1 MKQLKLFAILF
12 AFIFSTVGFAEN
24 ANQLVEVKASG
35 YGENPREAYKA
46 ALRAAVEQVVG
57 TLIDATTLVEND
69 QLVEDEI
76 LTYAAGMVTS
86 AKRIGEPK
94 KTEGGI
100 YFVKVLA
107 TVQKGKIEQKLRAAS
122 TVNVTLN
129 GADLFARITSAQEN
143 LADAEKMIAGVL
155 SGYRKCI
162 IAELVPG
169 EDGKSP
175 LDFDIKTGEVFVNV
189 RVRIDKPS
197 YRHFVRDVIAKLSPM
212 AEKKSV
218 LFAEINETETHI
230 KIQNNSFKKRSFF
243 IFEGSLNV
251 TALHFEKNKIDAIE
265 KFVKDVGGYEQLGNA
280 KFAIGVTLLDSLSN
294 RLAYKLYPV
303 EDNAII
309 RIRDYSDNSLI
320 IPCLDVSAY
329 RDDCTEIWLN
339 SPCWT
344 DKKFR
349 ISLGKFDAET
359 LKTAGN
365 LKVSVLHWKNGEN
378 GEFVE

>member
-1 MKQLKLFAILF
+1 MKQIKLSAILF

-86 AKRIGEPK
+86 AKQIGEPK
-94 KTEGGI
+94 KTDGGI

-129 GADLFARITSAQEN
+129 GADLFARITAAQEN
-143 LADAEKMIAGVL
+143 LADAEKMIVGVL
-155 SGYRKCI
+155 SGYHKCV

-197 YRHFVRDVIAKLSPM
+197 YQHFVRDIIEKLSPM
-212 AEKKSV
+212 AEKKAV
-218 LFAEINETETHI
+218 LFADFGEGEYENSIL
-230 KIQNNSFKKRSFF
+230 IQNKSFKERSFL
-243 IFEGSLNV
+243 IFEDSLNI
-251 TALHFEKNKIDAIE
+251 TALQFEENKFDAIK
-265 KFVKDVGGYEQLGNA
+265 KFIQPVRCEQ
-280 KFAIGVTLLDSLSN
+280 FAIGVTLLDSLSN
-294 RLAYKLYPV
+294 RLAYKLYPLRS
-303 EDNAII
+303 NAVLECDSSI
-309 RIRDYSDNSLI
+309 SGI
-320 IPCLDVSAY
+320 IPCLSIYDLSYNRLSV
-329 RDDCTEIWLN
+329 D

-344 DKKFR
+344 DMKFR
-349 ISLGKFDAET
+349 YSLGKFDAET

-365 LKVSVLHWKNGEN
+365 LKVSVLHWKNGE
-378 GEFVE
+378 FVE

>member
-12 AFIFSTVGFAEN
+12 AFIFSIAGFAEN
-24 ANQLVEVKASG
+24 ANQPVEVKASG

-86 AKRIGEPK
+86 AKQIGEPK

-107 TVQKGKIEQKLRAAS
+107 TVQKGKIEQKLRAVS
-122 TVNVTLN
+122 TDNVSLN

-143 LADAEKMIAGVL
+143 LADAEKMIVGVL
-155 SGYRKCI
+155 SRYRKCV

-169 EDGKSP
+169 EDGESP

-189 RVRIDKPS
+189 CVRIDKPS
-197 YRHFVRDVIAKLSPM
+197 YQLFVRDVIEKLSPM

-218 LFAEINETETHI
+218 LFAKINSDDERYIE
-230 KIQNNSFKKRSFF
+230 IQNKSFKERSFL
-243 IFEGSLNV
+243 IFEDSLNV
-251 TALHFEKNKIDAIE
+251 TALQFEKNKFDAIQ
-265 KFVKDVGGYEQLGNA
+265 KFVEDVSGRHRFGA
-280 KFAIGVTLLDSLSN
+280 KFAIGVTLFDSLSN
-294 RLAYKLYPV
+294 RLAYKLYPLHY
-303 EDNAII
+303 NAFLG
-309 RIRDYSDNSLI
+309 RFRNSISCI
-320 IPCLDVSAY
+320 IPCLCFSRLGYDAFFLS
-329 RDDCTEIWLN
+329 L
-339 SPCWT
+339 PCWT
-344 DKKFR
+344 DAKFR